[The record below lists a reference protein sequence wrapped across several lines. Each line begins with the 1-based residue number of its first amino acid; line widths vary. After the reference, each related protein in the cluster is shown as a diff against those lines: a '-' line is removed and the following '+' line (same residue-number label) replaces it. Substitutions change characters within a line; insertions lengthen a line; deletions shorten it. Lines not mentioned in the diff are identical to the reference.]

1 MGKLAAAAKLPL
13 LKHSNQ
19 LRAAS
24 PRPSYTS
31 PVAHLPPA
39 MAVCVS
45 RDKSSLSTQGLSPPV
60 CLIASQRGKQE
71 MPRARLC
78 ALPPAFCPPP
88 RGSPQ
93 ALQPVPPSRAAD
105 K

>member
-1 MGKLAAAAKLPL
+1 MGKLAAAVKLPL
-13 LKHSNQ
+13 LKHGNQ

-24 PRPSYTS
+24 PLSSYTS

-45 RDKSSLSTQGLSPPV
+45 RDKSSLSTRGSSPPV
-60 CLIASQRGKQE
+60 CLIASERDKQE
-71 MPRARLC
+71 MPRVRLC

-105 K
+105 R